1 MPPPL
6 DHQVFRILHKIEF
19 RESFV
24 IDRNFSGNN
33 EKATCTQELNA
44 RVTHVLRYGLV
55 VRISGSHPGGP
66 GSIPGNGIFSMRLL
80 KINSILIL
88 REFCSESD
96 RSFNNSNVQHVE
108 KFLPRIRE
116 TM

>member
-1 MPPPL
+1 M
-6 DHQVFRILHKIEF
+6 
-19 RESFV
+19 RESKSLPSV
-24 IDRNFSGNN
+24 
-33 EKATCTQELNA
+33 EKARCI
-44 RVTHVLRYGLV
+44 HVRCSHSLITYIVRYGLV

-96 RSFNNSNVQHVE
+96 GSFNSSNVQHVE